1 MRADIVTFY
10 LLNNT
15 TAIKDELSGIYLF
28 VVPDAVSVAS
38 GTFATYTVVRTDAIT
53 TKTSHNTYDR
63 AMVQISLFGS
73 DLNAVNNVADII
85 RIELDRYSGT
95 VTVGGV
101 DYIVDLIQFENR
113 EDLGFVE
120 AERVFMVAM
129 DFRLSLVL

>member
-1 MRADIVTFY
+1 MRADIVTFH
-10 LLNNT
+10 LLNST
-15 TAIKDELSGIYLF
+15 VAIKDELSGIYPF
-28 VVPDAVSVAS
+28 VVPDAVSLAS